1 MFLLSLLDK
10 VIVEIN
16 AFNDIVKHNNLVA
29 IFNLKLGAN
38 QIMTQNLIHSIGED

>member
-16 AFNDIVKHNNLVA
+16 AFKDIVKHNNLVA

-38 QIMTQNLIHSIGED
+38 QIMTQNLIHMYW

>member
-1 MFLLSLLDK
+1 MFLLSLIDK

-29 IFNLKLGAN
+29 TINLKLGAN
-38 QIMTQNLIHSIGED
+38 QIMTQNLIYMYW